1 MCASLHAFKGLTNGS
16 FLTHYIYAAGVYYCT
31 VVLGKN
37 FYTYN

>member
-1 MCASLHAFKGLTNGS
+1 MGV